1 MHIAEWGAFFLG
13 ETVVM
18 SMLIRNGRVV
28 TTGHDGVMDILIE
41 GETVAA
47 MGRDLPAT
55 VDIVLD
61 ASDRLVIPGGI
72 DVHTHLDAP
81 VGGAVSSDDFET
93 GTRAAAHGGTTCIVD
108 FATQTRGERLSGALD
123 RWLAKGSKA
132 TIDYGIH
139 MIVVDMPE
147 ERLGDIDA
155 MADRGVTSFKLFMA
169 YPGAL
174 MTDDGTI
181 LRVMERCREVGA
193 LPCVHAE
200 NGSVIDHLV
209 RRALARGETA
219 PVYHALTRPPAV
231 EAEATHRA
239 IMLAG
244 LAGAP
249 LYIVHVT
256 CSGAAEEIRM
266 ARSRGLRVAG
276 ETCPQ
281 YLFLSIADLRR
292 PGFEGAKY
300 VLSPPLREAA
310 DQGALWEALAQNH
323 LQVVSTDH
331 CPFFYGTQKLAD
343 TTDFTRIPNGGPGIE
358 NRMELLYHF
367 GVHERRITLSRWI
380 DLMSTTPAKLFGLYP
395 KKGTIQAGS
404 DADIVLWDP
413 GQCHTIS
420 ASRHHMNVD
429 YSLYEGVTVTGG
441 ADTVIARG
449 DIIVRSGKWTGKA
462 GRGRFVKRSSS
473 GVS

>member
-1 MHIAEWGAFFLG
+1 
-13 ETVVM
+13 M
-18 SMLIRNGRVV
+18 SMLIQNGRVV
-28 TTGHDGVMDILIE
+28 TTELDDVMDILIE
-41 GETVAA
+41 GESVAA

-55 VDIVLD
+55 ADTILD
-61 ASDRLVIPGGI
+61 AANRLVIPGGI

-81 VGGAVSSDDFET
+81 VGGTVSSDDFET

-108 FATQTRGERLSGALD
+108 FATQSRGHSLSEALD
-123 RWLAKGSKA
+123 RWQEKGSRS
-132 TIDYGIH
+132 TIDYGLH

-147 ERLGDIDA
+147 EKLGDINA
-155 MADRGVTSFKLFMA
+155 MVDRGVTSFKMFMA
-169 YPGAL
+169 YPGVL
-174 MTDDGTI
+174 MTDNATI
-181 LRVMERCREVGA
+181 FRIMERCREAGA

-200 NGSVIDHLV
+200 NGSVIDHFV

-239 IMLAG
+239 IQLAA
-244 LAGAP
+244 LAHAP

-256 CSGAAEEIRM
+256 CSGAAEEVRM
-266 ARSRGLRVAG
+266 ARDRGLPVAG

-281 YLFLSIADLRR
+281 YLLLSIADLER

-300 VLSPPLREAA
+300 VLTPPLREASHHK
-310 DQGALWEALAQNH
+310 ALWEALAQNN

-331 CPFFYGTQKLAD
+331 CPFMYAQQKLAD

-358 NRMELLYHF
+358 HRLELLYHF
-367 GVHERRITLSRWI
+367 GVNEGRITLGRWI
-380 DLMSTTPAKLFGLYP
+380 DLVSTTPAKLFGLYP
-395 KKGTIQAGS
+395 KKGTIRVGS
-404 DADIVLWDP
+404 DADLVLWNP
-413 GQCHTIS
+413 GKRHTIS
-420 ASRHHMNVD
+420 ASTHHMNVD
-429 YSLYEGVTVTGG
+429 YSLYEGFTVTGG
-441 ADTVIARG
+441 ADTVMARG
-449 DIIVRSGKWTGKA
+449 DIIVRNGTWSGKA